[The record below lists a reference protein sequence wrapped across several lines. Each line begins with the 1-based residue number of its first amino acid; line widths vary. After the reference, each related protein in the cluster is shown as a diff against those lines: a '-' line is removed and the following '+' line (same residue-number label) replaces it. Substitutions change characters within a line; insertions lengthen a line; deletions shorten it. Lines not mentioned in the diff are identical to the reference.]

1 VYYIIGLL
9 HRIVV
14 PQTILLVPILKCPDR
29 GMCCTFNV
37 DDPEELFAGETFA
50 GLINDLDS
58 SDRANAF
65 TSSVLVPMS

>member
-1 VYYIIGLL
+1 
-9 HRIVV
+9 
-14 PQTILLVPILKCPDR
+14 
-29 GMCCTFNV
+29 MCCTFNV

-50 GLINDLDS
+50 GLINDLDG